1 MIGDLSLVNL
11 SADPAGAPMA
21 REQRTTSA
29 GWDCSLARKFGQD
42 TRSRAG
48 DRQANLSMS
57 LLGSQAPLMVTVTT
71 GTHPLQS
78 TNLDSS
84 PTILITASCFEQME
98 VPASLGFFCL
108 LTSCLDS
115 TTHSILHLIL
125 F

>member
-11 SADPAGAPMA
+11 NADPAGAPMA

-48 DRQANLSMS
+48 DMQANLSMP
-57 LLGSQAPLMVTVTT
+57 LMGSQAPFIVHVAT

-84 PTILITASCFEQME
+84 PTTLITASCSSRWKF
-98 VPASLGFFCL
+98 PPLLDFSAS
-108 LTSCLDS
+108 
-115 TTHSILHLIL
+115 
-125 F
+125 